1 LLRRAFRWLFE
12 DRSTGRIVIAQ
23 WPNVPLWVW
32 IVASLLRW
40 RLVATAGLLVWAV
53 LEVAKGV
60 NPFRRALGAIV
71 IASTVASWL
80 R

>member
-1 LLRRAFRWLFE
+1 MRRALRWLFE
-12 DRSTGRIVIAQ
+12 DRSTGRLVVAQ
-23 WPNVPLWVW
+23 WPNIPLWVW

-40 RLVATAGLLVWAV
+40 HLVATAALVVWAV

-60 NPFRRALGAIV
+60 NPFRRGLGALV
-71 IASTVASWL
+71 LLAQLARL